1 MKRSLLLVGVL
12 SVMGISLSA
21 QVVPWNCANR
31 SNTNLIC
38 LFPVATLSTI
48 PNVQNSPAAAIN
60 STFATQLSQV
70 PTPSPASGIGLL
82 VNAKGQISEYE
93 NLGPIMTDRAE
104 TIGKHKLFIGFFYQR
119 YRFNSIDGTDLS
131 NLNLVLQAGT
141 TATGGTTYIA
151 ENLNINFK
159 LDQYVGVI
167 AFGLTKTTDVW
178 ITVPINRVAIGVSSM
193 GSQYSPDGNDTVSQ
207 SFQFH
212 QYVSGTSSGIGDV
225 VANVKH
231 TFYPWGNSAQKEE
244 NNFKIAGG
252 IFIRFPSGD
261 ALNYLG
267 SGAYGFNPY
276 AIFSY
281 QWKVSPHARIGYL
294 WNTQSVLIPNSDGTG
309 SNRLPGGFQ
318 YDFGADWSVIKQLT
332 IAGDFF
338 GNQFLNS
345 PYLTPGVTEIPTTVP
360 LTDPNHSCPPNVCDP
375 TQNPA
380 THSYQSNFFSI
391 GGKYRPF
398 ANKKNKDGKE
408 SPISNLLI
416 YANAL
421 IPLNNVGLRSSV
433 VPMVGISYKFHIG
446 PNPPP
451 GGTGH

>member
-1 MKRSLLLVGVL
+1 MKLILLLIGLL
-12 SVMGISLSA
+12 SMVSASLSA
-21 QVVPWNCANR
+21 QVVPWNCANP
-31 SNTNLIC
+31 SNKNLIC

-70 PTPSPASGIGLL
+70 PTPSPASGIGFV
-82 VNAKGQISEYE
+82 VNSKGQISEYE

-104 TIGKHKLFIGFFYQR
+104 TIGKHKLFLGFFYQR
-119 YRFNSIDGTDLS
+119 YRFDSIDGTNLS

-141 TATGGTTYIA
+141 VQTGGTTYIA
-151 ENLNINFK
+151 ENLNTNFK

-167 AFGLTKTTDVW
+167 AFGITKTTDVW
-178 ITVPINRVAIGVSSM
+178 MTIPINRVAIGVFSA
-193 GSQYSPDGNDTVSQ
+193 GTQYSPSGDGIVSQ
-207 SFQFH
+207 SFLIR

-231 TFYPWGNSAQKEE
+231 TFYPWGAKEE
-244 NNFKIAGG
+244 ESNFKIAGG
-252 IFIRFPSGD
+252 MFIRFPSGD
-261 ALNYLG
+261 ALSYLG

-281 QWKVSPHARIGYL
+281 QWKVSPHARVGYL
-294 WNTQSVLIPNSDGTG
+294 WNTKTVLIPNPDGTG
-309 SNRLPGGFQ
+309 SNTLPGGFQ

-332 IAGDFF
+332 ITGDFF

-345 PYLTPGVTEIPTTVP
+345 PYLTPGTAEIPTTVP
-360 LTDPNHSCPPNVCDP
+360 VTDPNHGCPPNTCDP
-375 TQNPA
+375 TQNP
-380 THSYQSNFFSI
+380 TIHSYQSNFFSI

-398 ANKKNKDGKE
+398 ANKKDKDGKE
-408 SPISNLLI
+408 SSISNLLI
-416 YANAL
+416 YVNAL

-451 GGTGH
+451 GGAGN